1 MPEKPPELVVP
12 RPDEATP
19 LGEMAMARGWLN
31 HLRGSALFKVEGLDD
46 DQLRWRPTPA
56 ANSLGVLV
64 VHLGYTERL
73 WVRAIAAGEPMDM
86 GWRSQMFE
94 LPAVGSGRGHG
105 LLPDRVS
112 PRRRRAGP
120 SCVPRPAVG
129 GRFPAHDLALGRLPP
144 DRGGGSTRRPHG
156 HHPRAPRRP
165 HRALN
170 PPRGTP
176 NSRRR
181 DGTVGFTRCS
191 PGNP

>member
-94 LPAVGSGRGHG
+94 LPARWGLDEVTAFYRTESALADAALDQVASLDLPSAADFRPTTWRWAVFHLIEEAARHVGHMDITRELLDGRT
-105 LLPDRVS
+105 
-112 PRRRRAGP
+112 
-120 SCVPRPAVG
+120 
-129 GRFPAHDLALGRLPP
+129 GR
-144 DRGGGSTRRPHG
+144 
-156 HHPRAPRRP
+156 
-165 HRALN
+165 
-170 PPRGTP
+170 
-176 NSRRR
+176 
-181 DGTVGFTRCS
+181 
-191 PGNP
+191 